1 MMAWKCMFAAVCKAS
16 FERLTPPKKS
26 RMVSSRNASLRLGL
40 ITTNYQPNPSHMNT
54 YSIIFARA
62 LIVTLA
68 VLAGVAAFAFSA
80 SVASAQVAPTCTISA
95 NPSNIAYSG
104 TTYTP
109 VIVSWNSTNASS
121 ANLTNVG
128 SVALSGSQTFYPSST
143 NTYVLTVYN
152 TQGTSGQCQTT
163 VTVTGASE
171 APSCWITLTPQYG
184 SGYNYNQATL
194 SWGSTNASSASINP
208 SIGSVSTS
216 GSQTVYPGT
225 NQTYTMTVYNS
236 QGQSANCQTS
246 SYYHPGH
253 LYCTITA
260 NPSTVQ
266 PNGTTYLT
274 WTSYGA
280 SSASLSDG
288 IGSVSLSGS
297 RTVYPQ
303 NSRNYTLTVND
314 NQGRTQTCN
323 AYVSVTGTTSSPG
336 PTYPTYPPAPPTN
349 ISLDQIPYTGFDF
362 GVIGNTLYWFA
373 IALFAVG
380 AGYMIV
386 YYAPRFWTNA
396 AIANQR
402 SYQAPEQTYQSEN
415 AIEIPAL
422 FRSESK
428 NSDNRN

>member
-1 MMAWKCMFAAVCKAS
+1 
-16 FERLTPPKKS
+16 
-26 RMVSSRNASLRLGL
+26 MVSSRNASLRLGL

-68 VLAGVAAFAFSA
+68 VLAGVASFAFSA
-80 SVASAQVAPTCTISA
+80 SVAFAQVAPTCTISA

-104 TTYTP
+104 TSYTP
-109 VIVSWNSTNASS
+109 VVVSWNSTNASS

-171 APSCWITLTPQYG
+171 APSCWITLSSQYG
-184 SGYNYNQATL
+184 GSYQYNQPATL
-194 SWGSTNASSASINP
+194 SWGSTNASSASISP
-208 SIGSVSTS
+208 SVGSVGTS

-246 SYYHPGH
+246 SYSQPGN

-266 PNGTTYLT
+266 PGGTTYLT

-280 SSASLSDG
+280 SSAWLSDG

-303 NSRNYTLTVND
+303 NSRNYTLTVNE

-323 AYVSVTGTTSSPG
+323 AYVSVTGTTYYPG

-396 AIANQR
+396 AVANQH
-402 SYQAPEQTYQSEN
+402 SHQYAVKVYESKDS
-415 AIEIPAL
+415 IEIPAL
-422 FRSESK
+422 FRSESE

>member
-1 MMAWKCMFAAVCKAS
+1 
-16 FERLTPPKKS
+16 
-26 RMVSSRNASLRLGL
+26 
-40 ITTNYQPNPSHMNT
+40 MNT

-68 VLAGVAAFAFSA
+68 VLAGVASFAFSA
-80 SVASAQVAPTCTISA
+80 SVAFAQVAPTCTISA

-104 TTYTP
+104 TSYTP
-109 VIVSWNSTNASS
+109 VVVSWNSTNASS

-208 SIGSVSTS
+208 SVGSVSTS
-216 GSQTVYPGT
+216 GSQTVYTSG

-246 SYYHPGH
+246 SYYQPGN

-323 AYVSVTGTTSSPG
+323 AYTTVSGTYP
-336 PTYPTYPPAPPTN
+336 YPTYPPTN

-362 GVIGNTLYWFA
+362 GVIGNTLYWLS

-396 AIANQR
+396 AVANQH
-402 SYQAPEQTYQSEN
+402 SHQYAVKVYESKDS
-415 AIEIPAL
+415 IEIPAL
-422 FRSESK
+422 FRSESE

>member
-1 MMAWKCMFAAVCKAS
+1 
-16 FERLTPPKKS
+16 
-26 RMVSSRNASLRLGL
+26 
-40 ITTNYQPNPSHMNT
+40 MNT

-104 TTYTP
+104 TSYTP
-109 VIVSWNSTNASS
+109 VVVSWNSTNASS

-208 SIGSVSTS
+208 SVGSVSTS
-216 GSQTVYPGT
+216 GSQTVYTSG

-246 SYYHPGH
+246 SYYQPGN

-323 AYVSVTGTTSSPG
+323 AYTTVSGTYP
-336 PTYPTYPPAPPTN
+336 YPTYPPTN

-396 AIANQR
+396 AVANQH
-402 SYQAPEQTYQSEN
+402 SHQYAVKVYESKDS
-415 AIEIPAL
+415 IEIPAL
-422 FRSESK
+422 FRSESE

>member
-1 MMAWKCMFAAVCKAS
+1 
-16 FERLTPPKKS
+16 
-26 RMVSSRNASLRLGL
+26 
-40 ITTNYQPNPSHMNT
+40 MNT

-68 VLAGVAAFAFSA
+68 VLAGVASFAFSA
-80 SVASAQVAPTCTISA
+80 SVAFAQVAPTCTISA

-104 TTYTP
+104 TSYTP
-109 VIVSWNSTNASS
+109 VVVSWNSTNASS

-208 SIGSVSTS
+208 SVGSVSTS
-216 GSQTVYPGT
+216 GSQTVYTSG

-246 SYYHPGH
+246 SYYQPGN

-323 AYVSVTGTTSSPG
+323 AYTTVSGTYYP
-336 PTYPTYPPAPPTN
+336 YPTYPPTN

-362 GVIGNTLYWFA
+362 GVIGNTLYWLS

-396 AIANQR
+396 AVANQH
-402 SYQAPEQTYQSEN
+402 SHQYAVKVYESKDS
-415 AIEIPAL
+415 IEIPAL
-422 FRSESK
+422 FRSESE